1 MSFLAVKKEEL
12 NGVQPD
18 FIYVTGEAYCD
29 HPSFGTSIIPVC
41 LSILGLL
48 LQSFHNHKRIVI
60 IKSLVCQNTAFLF
73 QVVLLIVW

>member
-29 HPSFGTSIIPVC
+29 HPSFGTAIITRM
-41 LSILGLL
+41 LED
-48 LQSFHNHKRIVI
+48 R
-60 IKSLVCQNTAFLF
+60 KS
-73 QVVLLIVW
+73 VV